1 MRDGKWT
8 YSFCIMQNSPIP
20 DTFHHDGPPRL
31 ELGFRSLSLSGKG
44 KKREREEAPAR
55 RQLGPSG
62 TVECVGPTQVRFAR
76 QVSGTSSHVGIA
88 GAHVQFNPPRCSR
101 RTRCT
106 TTPYFL
112 SYWWVGPTCRCTPP
126 IFALTSGPRTVVRV
140 VSLGMGTCSWG
151 ADVRDRSSVG
161 PTVSDA
167 WVGPWRVRG
176 GRGRGGRVPFAW
188 GPTRVAVGGKQW
200 GTGQAMLY
208 DGVEGPGWWARL
220 IISCLLPWSIFASL
234 FFFSLF
240 LFSVVMFSFDL
251 ENSVRA
257 AFCVPVWELLL
268 GTVLVGSQQ
277 FITLLLSSKGRF
289 QMAISSYLNR
299 YTAHFL

>member
-1 MRDGKWT
+1 MRD
-8 YSFCIMQNSPIP
+8 
-20 DTFHHDGPPRL
+20 D
-31 ELGFRSLSLSGKG
+31 LSLCQEKEK

-106 TTPYFL
+106 
-112 SYWWVGPTCRCTPP
+112 PP

-176 GRGRGGRVPFAW
+176 ALHAHQLADTSNGKGEKEHKERTEW
-188 GPTRVAVGGKQW
+188 SINSIGGKQKQQIL
-200 GTGQAMLY
+200 QARR
-208 DGVEGPGWWARL
+208 GGKESL
-220 IISCLLPWSIFASL
+220 ILRDHKPSL
-234 FFFSLF
+234 TI
-240 LFSVVMFSFDL
+240 
-251 ENSVRA
+251 
-257 AFCVPVWELLL
+257 ELWY
-268 GTVLVGSQQ
+268 
-277 FITLLLSSKGRF
+277 F
-289 QMAISSYLNR
+289 
-299 YTAHFL
+299 YTT